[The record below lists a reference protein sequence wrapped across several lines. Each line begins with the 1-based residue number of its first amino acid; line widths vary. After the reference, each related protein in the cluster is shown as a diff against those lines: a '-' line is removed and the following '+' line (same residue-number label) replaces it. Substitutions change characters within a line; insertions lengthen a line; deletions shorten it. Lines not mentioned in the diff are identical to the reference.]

1 MKILENYQLLKLN
14 TFQIDASAKY
24 FVEVST
30 QEEIETAIDFAKA
43 KREKILI
50 LGGGSNIL
58 FTKDFD
64 GLIIK
69 PINSGIS
76 VVDEDD
82 INCIIEI
89 NSGQK
94 WDCVVSY
101 ATENELYGIENLAG
115 IPGDTGA
122 APIQNIGAYGVEIKD
137 ALESLCG
144 FDYKE
149 NKWKRLFNHD
159 CQFGY
164 RNSIFKHELKN
175 SFFIYS
181 IRLRLSKENKINLEY
196 SNIKDYFKENLE
208 KISSKKIADV
218 IRSIR
223 SSKLPSP
230 QILGNAGSFF
240 KNPIVTIE
248 KYNLIKKDFNSMPSF
263 IVNNEYCKIPAG
275 WLIEMAGFKGK
286 KFGNVGCYEKQSLI
300 IVNFG
305 KATGLEVLEFSQ
317 KIKSEVKN
325 KFDIELE
332 YEVNIE

>member
-14 TFQIDASAKY
+14 TFQINASAKY

-43 KREKILI
+43 NGEKILI

-58 FTKDFD
+58 FTKDFN

-69 PINSGIS
+69 PVNSGIS
-76 VVDEDD
+76 MIDEDN

-89 NSGQK
+89 NSGQQ
-94 WDCVVSY
+94 WNSVVNY
-101 ATENELYGIENLAG
+101 ATEHKLFGIENLAG
-115 IPGDTGA
+115 IPGNTGA
-122 APIQNIGAYGVEIKD
+122 APIQNIGAYGIEIKD
-137 ALESLCG
+137 ALESLFG

-149 NKWKRLFNHD
+149 KKWKRLFNHD

-164 RNSIFKHELKN
+164 RNSIFKRELKN

-196 SNIKDYFKENLE
+196 SNIKSYFKGNIA
-208 KISSKKIADV
+208 KISSKEIADV

-223 SSKLPSP
+223 SNKLPSP

-305 KATGLEVLEFSQ
+305 KATGFEVLEFSQ